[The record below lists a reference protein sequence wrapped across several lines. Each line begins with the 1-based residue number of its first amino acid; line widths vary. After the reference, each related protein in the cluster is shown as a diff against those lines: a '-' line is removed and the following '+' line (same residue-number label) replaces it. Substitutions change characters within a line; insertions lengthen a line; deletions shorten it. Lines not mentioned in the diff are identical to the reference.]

1 MQAQDTIVAQATPAG
16 RAGVGVVRLSGPKA
30 YAIAKRLSRKDDLP
44 IRTAVYSPL
53 YDSKAELMDE
63 VILLYFKAPH
73 SFTGEDVVEFQGHG
87 SPVLQD
93 YIIKAC
99 IQEGARLARP
109 GEYSERAFLN
119 DKMDLSQAEAVADL
133 IDAQSL
139 TAAKMALRSLQGEF
153 SKSINALNEQLV
165 YLRTYVEASIDFPD
179 EEIDFLADGKI
190 LAEAAALLKDIANI
204 RHNAA
209 QGVLMREGLSV
220 VIAGKPNAGKSTL
233 INRLAQREVAI
244 VTDIAGTTRDVMR
257 EHIVLDDL
265 PIHIIDTAGLC
276 ETTDVV
282 EQEGIRRAW
291 QEVRQA
297 DCVLMIV
304 DVREQSPPQDLL
316 LTIQAAVN
324 PGVPI
329 LIVFNKSDLQ
339 GHIQAEEGSS
349 IHISAK
355 TGEGLSLL
363 IAAIKKAVAYQP
375 SEGLFSARRRHLEA
389 LDEAKAFLNNGLE
402 QAKVHKAYELL
413 AEDLR
418 LAHQALCSITG
429 EFSSDDLLGQIFSS
443 FCIGK

>member
-1 MQAQDTIVAQATPAG
+1 
-16 RAGVGVVRLSGPKA
+16 
-30 YAIAKRLSRKDDLP
+30 
-44 IRTAVYSPL
+44 
-53 YDSKAELMDE
+53 
-63 VILLYFKAPH
+63 
-73 SFTGEDVVEFQGHG
+73 
-87 SPVLQD
+87 
-93 YIIKAC
+93 
-99 IQEGARLARP
+99 
-109 GEYSERAFLN
+109 
-119 DKMDLSQAEAVADL
+119 
-133 IDAQSL
+133 
-139 TAAKMALRSLQGEF
+139 
-153 SKSINALNEQLV
+153 
-165 YLRTYVEASIDFPD
+165 
-179 EEIDFLADGKI
+179 
-190 LAEAAALLKDIANI
+190 
-204 RHNAA
+204 
-209 QGVLMREGLSV
+209 
-220 VIAGKPNAGKSTL
+220 
-233 INRLAQREVAI
+233 
-244 VTDIAGTTRDVMR
+244 MR